1 MMSPLVLP
9 PPMLALTV
17 MSPLVLPVPMLV
29 AKSAPVKTKVKKCLI
44 PEEKSAPV
52 KTKVNKCL
60 IPEEKSAYR
69 ISRLDFVQLK
79 KRLLA
84 LKQQRGE

>member
-1 MMSPLVLP
+1 MTLVGTLTSISKMMSPLVLP

-29 AKSAPVKTKVKKCLI
+29 AKSAPVKTKVKKCLL
-44 PEEKSAPV
+44 PEEKSAF
-52 KTKVNKCL
+52 
-60 IPEEKSAYR
+60 R